1 MPRDAAG
8 DANDPRERHDILP
21 RPSSS
26 TRGAALRYGVLTKMQ
41 QDLEKFVKELRAKAR
56 LERKLDRIR
65 AARERAEAAATKLPE
80 PKRRPVRL
88 KKEGGKRKVRY

>member
-8 DANDPRERHDILP
+8 DASDPRERHDILP

-26 TRGAALRYGVLTKMQ
+26 TRGAALHHVLTKMQ
-41 QDLEKFVKELRAKAR
+41 QDLQKYVKELRAKAR

-88 KKEGGKRKVRY
+88 KKEGGERKP